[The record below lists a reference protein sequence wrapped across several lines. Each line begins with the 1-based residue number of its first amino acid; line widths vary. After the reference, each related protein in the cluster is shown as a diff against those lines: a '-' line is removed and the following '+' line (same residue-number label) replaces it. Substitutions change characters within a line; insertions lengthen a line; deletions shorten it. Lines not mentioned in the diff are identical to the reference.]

1 MRLCHKCSGVL
12 ASGDG
17 EDMSGLSECGCISG
31 WLRGI
36 EPDLTR
42 EEAIAAQIRT
52 ERRNLAL
59 WIEQGRRIGHAST
72 TADWVKRSEDEI
84 KRLEALAVPTVP
96 LGESFDDNL
105 HKALYLLLN
114 RNN

>member
-59 WIEQGRRIGHAST
+59 WIEQGRGQ
-72 TADWVKRSEDEI
+72 DWIKRSEDEI

-105 HKALYLLLN
+105 HKALYLLE
-114 RNN
+114 